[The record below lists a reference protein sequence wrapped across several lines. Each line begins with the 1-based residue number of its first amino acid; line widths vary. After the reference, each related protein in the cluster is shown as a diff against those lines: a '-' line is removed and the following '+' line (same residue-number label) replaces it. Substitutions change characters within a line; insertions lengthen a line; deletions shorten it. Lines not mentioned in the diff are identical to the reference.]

1 MHPIGHGAAGQPP
14 SLPVGFAEPGN
25 SNRYLS
31 ASGSA
36 CRHALSITQSSCED
50 GREPFN
56 RRRTS
61 LVPARVGVSINPGEM
76 LRTIRELQELSQTD
90 LAALTGIAQ
99 SNLSALE
106 TGSRELGRER
116 ALVLAK
122 ALRVHPAVLLFPDFD
137 VSDVA

>member
-1 MHPIGHGAAGQPP
+1 
-14 SLPVGFAEPGN
+14 
-25 SNRYLS
+25 
-31 ASGSA
+31 
-36 CRHALSITQSSCED
+36 
-50 GREPFN
+50 
-56 RRRTS
+56 
-61 LVPARVGVSINPGEM
+61 M

-90 LAALTGIAQ
+90 LAALTRIAQ

-137 VSDVA
+137 VSEVA